1 MRFDS
6 AMTDEVYQ
14 EQILPHV
21 SRTFALTIPQLPP
34 GLRTAVTSAYL
45 LCRIADTIEDEPAL
59 SAAETFA
66 FLQRF
71 TAVVYGREEAA
82 LLARELEPRLSDR
95 TLPAE
100 RDLVRN
106 MERVVRM
113 TARLLEQQRA
123 AIHRCIE
130 VMCYGMHRFQSTASL
145 RGLPLSSDLDRGRP
159 RRLAV
164 DWKRCMP

>member
-6 AMTDEVYQ
+6 GLTDEVYQ

-34 GLRTAVTSAYL
+34 GQRTAVTSAYL

-59 SAAETFA
+59 SADETFTL
-66 FLQRF
+66 LQRF
-71 TAVVYGREEAA
+71 AAVVSGSEEAA
-82 LLARELEPRLSDR
+82 LLASDLEPRLSDR

-106 MERVVRM
+106 
-113 TARLLEQQRA
+113 
-123 AIHRCIE
+123 
-130 VMCYGMHRFQSTASL
+130 
-145 RGLPLSSDLDRGRP
+145 
-159 RRLAV
+159 
-164 DWKRCMP
+164 